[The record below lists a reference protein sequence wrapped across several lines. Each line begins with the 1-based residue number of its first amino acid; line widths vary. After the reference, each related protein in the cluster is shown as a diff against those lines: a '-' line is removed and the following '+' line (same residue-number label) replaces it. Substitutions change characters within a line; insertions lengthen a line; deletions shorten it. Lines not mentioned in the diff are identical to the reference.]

1 MATHCCILGWKIPWT
16 EDPEESM
23 RLQRVETEHAHMTF
37 LIRAISGLKRQIR
50 AGRSIYNQEL
60 VFTTASSGLNLP

>member
-50 AGRSIYNQEL
+50 AGRSIFN
-60 VFTTASSGLNLP
+60 